1 MSYSKG
7 ILLGL
12 GIALL
17 IGCSAADAATVRKGH
32 PRIFITRESI
42 PALKERVQTTHASSW
57 RMVKETADWS
67 WRRKINVNDWGT
79 CFNWRVVAFAYLLTG
94 DERYLKGVKRH
105 LRAYAANIVKDQFL
119 TVEVVWSM
127 ALAYDWCYDH
137 LTDDERRMA
146 ARALLEMNRFLD
158 TIWRFNDFCNHFV
171 LEKVSAPLFVGLA
184 LYGDGIADEEAAAIV
199 AKCERLLK
207 EHALAAANFEEGA
220 HCEGFSY
227 SAWGWT
233 RPLCF
238 ALEAWRTATGED
250 LFRDSAYF
258 KNHAKWVLM
267 CRRPHDGCMV
277 RTEDC
282 PSNYRWGGNE
292 RIAMLLIASRLGDGY
307 AQWIVNQIP
316 IRYGIQALYDIL
328 WRDPTVKPKPPN
340 TLPLAWLNVPLG
352 YAVMRSDWG
361 EDATFAFFQCG
372 PRLAGHQHFDNN
384 SFVIH
389 KMGSLAIDSGAN
401 DYGSHGRNYYWRTIA
416 HNTITVYMPNERWL
430 GRSDVSN
437 DGGQS
442 VFVRSKHGS
451 EANPTYVHEVKPN
464 SGWDI
469 GKIIAY
475 ETNEHYTYVAGD
487 ATRSYDERKLRQFVR
502 QFLYLRPDTFVVFD
516 RVESTRADY
525 TKRWLLHSINEPAIE
540 GDTIVITHKRGKL
553 IVKCLLPKRR
563 KIVKI
568 GGAGHEFE
576 VEGRNYPPSPRKLR
590 ESPEAGAWRIEVVP
604 AEPSQRDVFLHVLHA
619 TSIDDPR
626 TLQVQLLNVGNVVRL
641 RIRIGRRAHT
651 VSFNAVGRV
660 GGHVKIESDGKVIVD
675 ADLTTSIRR

>member
-17 IGCSAADAATVRKGH
+17 IGCSVADAATIRKGH

-79 CFNWRVVAFAYLLTG
+79 CYNWRVVAFAYLLTG

-105 LRAYAANIVKDQFL
+105 LRAYAANVVKDQFL

-352 YAVMRSDWG
+352 YAVMRSDWS

-401 DYGSHGRNYYWRTIA
+401 DYGSYGRNYYWRTIA

-430 GRSDVSN
+430 GRSDVSM
-437 DGGQS
+437 GRSPAAGSASRSAACLSTAYSVTSLQS
-442 VFVRSKHGS
+442 AAPSLVYSVRPPEIGISVLPSSTACLIASDISCDASRRPRYSGS
-451 EANPTYVHEVKPN
+451 VATAP
-464 SGWDI
+464 
-469 GKIIAY
+469 IA
-475 ETNEHYTYVAGD
+475 A
-487 ATRSYDERKLRQFVR
+487 LPVR
-502 QFLYLRPDTFVVFD
+502 LPSMF
-516 RVESTRADY
+516 
-525 TKRWLLHSINEPAIE
+525 
-540 GDTIVITHKRGKL
+540 THRGKTPTWETIL
-553 IVKCLLPKRR
+553 
-563 KIVKI
+563 
-568 GGAGHEFE
+568 
-576 VEGRNYPPSPRKLR
+576 PPSENTHRW
-590 ESPEAGAWRIEVVP
+590 S
-604 AEPSQRDVFLHVLHA
+604 
-619 TSIDDPR
+619 
-626 TLQVQLLNVGNVVRL
+626 RL
-641 RIRIGRRAHT
+641 SGPNR
-651 VSFNAVGRV
+651 
-660 GGHVKIESDGKVIVD
+660 
-675 ADLTTSIRR
+675 